1 MSIQVRIPSA
11 FRAKMGGA
19 TSVDVAARTV
29 DHALRQ
35 LEAAHPALVPV
46 LRDAEGALRPKV
58 IVYVNDVHVRFRQGL
73 DTPLVDG
80 DHVYIVPMV
89 MGG

>member
-1 MSIQVRIPSA
+1 MSVQVSVPSA
-11 FRAKMGGA
+11 FRPKMGGL
-19 TSVDVAARTV
+19 TSIGVEAPTV
-29 DHALRQ
+29 GHALRQ

-46 LRDAEGALRPKV
+46 LRNTAGALRPKV
-58 IVYVNDVHVRFRQGL
+58 AIYVNDEHIRFRQGL

-80 DHVYIVPMV
+80 DVVYVVPML